1 LELIVCRLCQAVA
14 YAPVAISLHFQEIL
28 NLISSF
34 DSPRLI
40 TLLLPYISKDPSE
53 ALALTAPATAAD
65 SRDDQLG
72 NQSRQ
77 ATRLLALQ
85 SLSSAVGHLS
95 SAQLLELLPS
105 ITDVV
110 LPHFTSSL
118 VDIRKA
124 VVFILVEIYMIIGDS
139 LYPFVK
145 GLAPSQRK
153 LLTVYI
159 DRQLNRTSSSN
170 AHIASMPY
178 EM

>member
-1 LELIVCRLCQAVA
+1 VA

-53 ALALTAPATAAD
+53 ALTLD
-65 SRDDQLG
+65 SPDDQIG
-72 NQSRQ
+72 NQPRQ

-85 SLSSAVGHLS
+85 SLSCAVGHLS
-95 SAQLLELLPS
+95 SSQLLELLPS
-105 ITDVV
+105 VTDVV

-118 VDIRKA
+118 VDIRKG

-139 LYPFVK
+139 LYPYVK

-159 DRQLNRTSSSN
+159 DRQLNRSSSAN
-170 AHIASMPY
+170 IASMPY
-178 EM
+178 EA